1 VVSLYSSFI
10 TIAFFAKLLQGG
22 WCINAIGD
30 QNMYNMANLVNLE
43 NRPLVRSGPG
53 FQIPQKHNCLLKFP
67 KETAKTAY
75 MLGFQVYTGS
85 ESDNEK

>member
-1 VVSLYSSFI
+1 
-10 TIAFFAKLLQGG
+10 
-22 WCINAIGD
+22 
-30 QNMYNMANLVNLE
+30 MANLVNLE